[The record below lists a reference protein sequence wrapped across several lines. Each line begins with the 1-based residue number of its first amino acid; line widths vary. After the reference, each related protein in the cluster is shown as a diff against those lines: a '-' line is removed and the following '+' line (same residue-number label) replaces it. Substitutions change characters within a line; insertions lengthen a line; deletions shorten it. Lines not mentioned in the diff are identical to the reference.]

1 MRIHELAKKLGIDSK
16 ELITKLQS
24 LNFPVKNH
32 MSSVD
37 DETAEIIKHEITGL
51 KEKEI
56 EENVIEVDFPV
67 SVKDLALKLGKKPSE
82 LLSDLLKEGKF
93 LNINQN
99 LNEELAAQIAYKY
112 KINLKKK
119 PTREEAILK
128 TDSKSKEIKK
138 RAPIVTLMGHIDHG
152 KTSLL
157 DYIRKSKI
165 AEKESGGITQHIG
178 AYQVTLPKGKIT
190 FLDTPGHE
198 TFTAMRARGANIT
211 DAVILVVASDE
222 GVKPQTEEA
231 LDHAKAANVPILIAI
246 TKMDK
251 PNANPDMVKQQL
263 SKLGLAPEEWGGKT
277 TAVGVSAKT
286 GQGIDEL
293 LELILLQAELL
304 ELKADY
310 GRPAVGVVVEARL
323 SKGKGPLVAILVREG
338 VLKLGDC
345 CVCGHY
351 YGKIKAMSDDKA
363 NNVIEAQP
371 SSAVEVLGL
380 NGVPN
385 PGDQLFVVPDEKSA
399 KEIVERR
406 REEDAKLKLKAPAH
420 FKLEDLFKKIKEE
433 HLKQL
438 KVILKADVGG
448 TLEAVEDALKKI
460 SHEEVELVLTHRG
473 VGAINASDILLA
485 EVTDAIVVG
494 FKVTIDTQARDLA
507 KQKGIEIRV
516 YQIVYEL
523 IDDIKAGLE
532 GLLTPQ
538 VKKIFVGRAR
548 VKAVFKLSKSGIIA
562 GSIIEKG
569 KMQRNLTCQLTRE
582 SKIIFEGKIQSLK
595 RFKDDVREVA
605 EGVECGIG
613 IGFDEIKEGDII
625 DAYSEELI
633 ARRLK

>member
-1 MRIHELAKKLGIDSK
+1 MRIHELAKELGIDSK
-16 ELITKLQS
+16 ELLAKLQS
-24 LNFPVKNH
+24 LNFPVKSH

-37 DETAEIIKHEITGL
+37 DDTAEIIKNEVSDL
-51 KEKEI
+51 KKKEI
-56 EENVIEVDFPV
+56 EENVIEVDFPI
-67 SVKDLALKLGKKPSE
+67 SVKDLAIKLNKKPSE
-82 LLSDLLKEGKF
+82 LLSELLKEGKF

-99 LNEELAAQIAYKY
+99 LDEKSAAEIAYKY
-112 KINLKKK
+112 KINLKKQ
-119 PTREEAILK
+119 PTQEEAILNK
-128 TDSKSKEIKK
+128 TESKNLKK

-165 AEKESGGITQHIG
+165 VEKESGGITQHIG
-178 AYQVTLPKGKIT
+178 AYQVNLPKGKIT

-222 GVKPQTEEA
+222 GIKPQTEEA
-231 LDHAKAANVPILIAI
+231 LDHAKAANVPILVAI

-263 SKLGLAPEEWGGKT
+263 SKLDLTPEDWGGKT
-277 TAVGVSAKT
+277 TTVGVSAKT
-286 GQGIDEL
+286 GQGVDEL
-293 LELILLQAELL
+293 LDLILLQAELL

-310 GRPAVGVVVEARL
+310 ERPAVGIVVEARL
-323 SKGKGPLVAILVREG
+323 SKGKGPLVAVLVREG
-338 VLKLGDC
+338 VLRTGDC

-351 YGKIKAMSDDKA
+351 WGKIKAMNDDRG
-363 NNVIEAQP
+363 NNVVEAHP
-371 SSAVEVLGL
+371 SSPVEVLGL

-420 FKLEDLFKKIKEE
+420 FKLEDLYKKIKEE
-433 HLKQL
+433 HSKQL

-448 TLEAVEDALKKI
+448 TLEAVDEALKKI
-460 SHEEVELVLTHRG
+460 SHEEVELVLSHKG
-473 VGAINASDILLA
+473 VGAINASDVLLA
-485 EVTDAIVVG
+485 EVTDAIIVG

-523 IDDIKAGLE
+523 IDDIKAALE
-532 GLLTPQ
+532 GLLAPQ

-569 KMQRNLTCQLTRE
+569 KMQRNLTCQLMRAN
-582 SKIIFEGKIQSLK
+582 KIIHEGKIQSLK
-595 RFKDDVREVA
+595 RFKDDVKEVA

-613 IGFDEIKEGDII
+613 IGYDEVQEGDYI
-625 DAYSEELI
+625 DAYSEEFI
-633 ARRLK
+633 TRRLK

>member
-1 MRIHELAKKLGIDSK
+1 MRIHELAKELGIDSK
-16 ELITKLQS
+16 ELLAKLQS
-24 LNFPVKNH
+24 LNFPVKSH

-37 DETAEIIKHEITGL
+37 DDTAEIIKNEVSDL
-51 KEKEI
+51 KKKEI
-56 EENVIEVDFPV
+56 EENVIEVDFPI
-67 SVKDLALKLGKKPSE
+67 SVKDLAIKLNKKPSE
-82 LLSDLLKEGKF
+82 LLSELLKEGKF

-99 LNEELAAQIAYKY
+99 LDEKSAAEIAYKY
-112 KINLKKK
+112 KINLKKQ
-119 PTREEAILK
+119 PTQEEAILNK
-128 TDSKSKEIKK
+128 TESKNLKK

-165 AEKESGGITQHIG
+165 VEKESGGITQHIG
-178 AYQVTLPKGKIT
+178 AYQVNLPKGKIT

-222 GVKPQTEEA
+222 GIKPQTEEA
-231 LDHAKAANVPILIAI
+231 LDHAKAANVPILVAI

-263 SKLGLAPEEWGGKT
+263 SKLDLTPEDWGGKT
-277 TAVGVSAKT
+277 TTVGVSAKT
-286 GQGIDEL
+286 GQGVDEL
-293 LELILLQAELL
+293 LDLILLQAELL

-310 GRPAVGVVVEARL
+310 ERPAVGIVVEARL
-323 SKGKGPLVAILVREG
+323 SKGKGPLVAVLVREG
-338 VLKLGDC
+338 VLRTGDC

-351 YGKIKAMSDDKA
+351 WGKIKAMNDDRG
-363 NNVIEAQP
+363 NNVVEAHP
-371 SSAVEVLGL
+371 SSPVEVLGL

-385 PGDQLFVVPDEKSA
+385 PGDQLFVAPDEKSA

-420 FKLEDLFKKIKEE
+420 FKLEDLYKKIKEE
-433 HLKQL
+433 HSKQL

-448 TLEAVEDALKKI
+448 TLEAVDEALKKI
-460 SHEEVELVLTHRG
+460 SHEEVELVLSHKG
-473 VGAINASDILLA
+473 VGAINASDVLLA
-485 EVTDAIVVG
+485 EVTDAIIVG

-523 IDDIKAGLE
+523 IDDIKAALE
-532 GLLTPQ
+532 GLLAPQ

-569 KMQRNLTCQLTRE
+569 KMQRNLTCQLMRAN
-582 SKIIFEGKIQSLK
+582 KIIHEGKIQSLK
-595 RFKDDVREVA
+595 RFKDDVKEVA

-613 IGFDEIKEGDII
+613 IGYDEVQEGDYI
-625 DAYSEELI
+625 DAYSEEFI
-633 ARRLK
+633 TRRLK